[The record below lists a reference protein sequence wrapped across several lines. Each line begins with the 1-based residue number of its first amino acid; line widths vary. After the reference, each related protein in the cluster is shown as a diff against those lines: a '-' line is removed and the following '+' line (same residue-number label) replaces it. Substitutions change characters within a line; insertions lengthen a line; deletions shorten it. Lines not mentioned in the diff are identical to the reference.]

1 MVSIHKVVTLQLVGL
16 AILAL
21 PPLTHAAM
29 SDDSACIVSRQTQES
44 YCLKAGERSGY
55 SLPDYI
61 YNHEVDVIA
70 PPGLGVMLSDWDNLS
85 YNRIATFTGY
95 TNNAQLQRVTAKDG
109 QELDFSHPR
118 SMRVVSTQSQPQ
130 ACIRS
135 LDTGDKFC
143 LEAGQRS
150 GYSLPNYI
158 YGHAVEVIA
167 PPGLGVVLS
176 DWDNLS
182 YNRLATFTGY
192 TKNGR
197 LMNVQAR
204 NGEMLNFST
213 PRSMSV
219 INVDSPKQACIK
231 SLKTGELYCLQAGET
246 SGYSLPSY
254 IYRHEVEVIAPEGL
268 GVVLSDWDN
277 LSYNRIATFTGDVSN
292 NMLEN
297 NLAKNGDYLDFS
309 APRSMKV
316 ISVAPKVEFTSI
328 ESVTATSVPYS
339 NEFIFKVNFTEESLG
354 TEQLNIQFQHE
365 LKNAK
370 EQYTSIVY
378 ISFDGGA
385 TWPNILDVSDLA
397 DISIPKGT
405 QSIWIK
411 GLLLPNAQQGEKL
424 TLQAWFSRAETDYY
438 RATLDLSEF
447 IAMNSSRVSHIK
459 TISRSY
465 QGQRNDTGKEC
476 IIKKIFKLENVPGYC
491 TQAAEGDI
499 VTSKVFFDNPTTS
512 QTHLF
517 VQFVNGTAKKDTDIR
532 SIQVTVSYKD
542 YNEKYTL
549 KVNLKDFKVLNLPE
563 GVEQVRFSYRVYKDN
578 VSEDAEYLS
587 FKAWTINDDVNY
599 SQITISEN

>member
-1 MVSIHKVVTLQLVGL
+1 
-16 AILAL
+16 
-21 PPLTHAAM
+21 M

-44 YCLKAGERSGY
+44 YCLKAGESSGY
-55 SLPDYI
+55 SLPSYI

-95 TNNAQLQRVTAKDG
+95 TNNAQLKQVTAKNG
-109 QELDFSHPR
+109 QKLDFSHPR

-150 GYSLPNYI
+150 GYSLPSYI
-158 YGHAVEVIA
+158 NKHAVEVIA

-182 YNRLATFTGY
+182 YNRIATFTGY
-192 TKNGR
+192 KSNSQ
-197 LMNVQAR
+197 LINVQAR
-204 NGEMLNFST
+204 NGEALNFST

-219 INVDSPKQACIK
+219 VRVDSLKQACIK
-231 SLKTGELYCLQAGET
+231 SLKTGEFYCLQAGET

-254 IYRHEVEVIAPEGL
+254 IYEQEVEVIAPEGL

-277 LSYNRIATFTGDVSN
+277 LSYNRIATFTGNVSN
-292 NMLEN
+292 KMLEA
-297 NLAKNGDYLDFS
+297 NLANNGEYLDFS
-309 APRSMKV
+309 SPRSMKV
-316 ISVAPKVEFTSI
+316 ISIAPKVEFTSI
-328 ESVTATSVPYS
+328 ESVTSTYVPYS
-339 NEFIFKVNFTEESLG
+339 NEFVFKVNFMEDSVG
-354 TEQLNIQFQHE
+354 TEKLNIQFQHE

-385 TWPNILDVSDLA
+385 TWPTVVDVSDLA
-397 DISIPKGT
+397 DITIPKGA
-405 QSIWIK
+405 QSVWIK
-411 GLLLPNAQQGEKL
+411 GLSLPNAQQGAKL
-424 TLQAWFSRAETDYY
+424 TLQAWLSSAVTDSFE
-438 RATLDLSEF
+438 ASLDLNGF
-447 IAMNSSRVSHIK
+447 ITSNSSRVSRIK
-459 TISRSY
+459 TISRNK
-465 QGQRNDTGKEC
+465 QGQRNDTGKKC

-491 TQAAEGDI
+491 TQADEGDI

-532 SIQVTVSYKD
+532 SIKVTVSYKG
-542 YNEKYTL
+542 YSEKYTL

-563 GVEQVRFSYRVYKDN
+563 GVEHVRLSYRVYKDN
-578 VSEDAEYLS
+578 LSEDAEYLS
-587 FKAWTINDDVNY
+587 FKAWTVNDDVNY